1 MSSFMGRVLLGLAA
15 LGLLLGGAI
24 ATPASAEK
32 KSKVIQTEAK
42 WVEFDPEAK
51 TVTVTVKRT
60 GKKPKDKSL
69 KLKKGQK
76 ATFNVKP
83 EGSVLTR
90 TTVKIMGLGGALT
103 DVEPG
108 RTVNVYWIPD
118 EKNEG
123 KRFARSID
131 VTLSREE
138 WEAKTK
144 AVGE

>member
-1 MSSFMGRVLLGLAA
+1 
-15 LGLLLGGAI
+15 LLLGGAI

-51 TVTVTVKRT
+51 TVTITVKKT

-76 ATFNVKP
+76 ATFTVKP

-90 TTVKIMGLGGALT
+90 TTVKINGLGGALT
-103 DVEPG
+103 DIPVG
-108 RTVNVYWIPD
+108 KSVNIYWIPD
-118 EKNEG
+118 DENEG

-131 VTLSREE
+131 VIFSQEE
-138 WEAKTK
+138 MEAKWK
-144 AVGE
+144 EVD

>member
-1 MSSFMGRVLLGLAA
+1 MSSFMGRILLGLAA
-15 LGLLLGGAI
+15 VGLLLGGAI

-51 TVTVTVKRT
+51 TVTITVKKT

-76 ATFNVKP
+76 ATFTVKP

-90 TTVKIMGLGGALT
+90 TTVKINGRGGALT
-103 DVEPG
+103 DIPVG
-108 RTVNVYWIPD
+108 KSVNIYWIPD
-118 EKNEG
+118 DENEG

-131 VTLSREE
+131 VIFSQEE
-138 WEAKTK
+138 MEAKWK
-144 AVGE
+144 EVD

>member
-42 WVEFDPEAK
+42 WAEFDPEAK
-51 TVTVTVKRT
+51 TVTVTVKKT
-60 GKKPKDKSL
+60 GKKPKNKSL

-76 ATFNVKP
+76 ATFTVKP

-90 TTVKIMGLGGALT
+90 TTVKINGLGGALT
-103 DVEPG
+103 DIPVG
-108 RTVNVYWIPD
+108 KSVNIYWIPD
-118 EKNEG
+118 DENEG

-131 VTLSREE
+131 VIFSQEE
-138 WEAKTK
+138 MEAKWK
-144 AVGE
+144 EVD

>member
-1 MSSFMGRVLLGLAA
+1 MSSFMGRILLGLAA
-15 LGLLLGGAI
+15 MGLLLGGAI

-51 TVTVTVKRT
+51 TVTVPVKKT

-76 ATFNVKP
+76 ATFTVKP

-90 TTVKIMGLGGALT
+90 TTVKINGLGGALT
-103 DVEPG
+103 DIPVG
-108 RTVNVYWIPD
+108 KSVNIYWIPD
-118 EKNEG
+118 DENEG

-131 VTLSREE
+131 VIFSQEE
-138 WEAKTK
+138 IEAKWK
-144 AVGE
+144 AVD

>member
-51 TVTVTVKRT
+51 TVTITVKKT

-76 ATFNVKP
+76 ATFTVKP

-90 TTVKIMGLGGALT
+90 TTVKINGLGGALT
-103 DVEPG
+103 DIPVG
-108 RTVNVYWIPD
+108 KSVNIYWIPD
-118 EKNEG
+118 DENEG

-131 VTLSREE
+131 VIFSQEE
-138 WEAKTK
+138 MEAKWK
-144 AVGE
+144 EVD

>member
-51 TVTVTVKRT
+51 TVTITVKKT

-76 ATFNVKP
+76 ATFTVKP

-90 TTVKIMGLGGALT
+90 TTVKINGLGGALT
-103 DVEPG
+103 DIPVG
-108 RTVNVYWIPD
+108 KSVNIYWIPD
-118 EKNEG
+118 DENEG

-131 VTLSREE
+131 VIFSQEE
-138 WEAKTK
+138 MEAKWK
-144 AVGE
+144 AVD

>member
-51 TVTVTVKRT
+51 TVTVTVKKT

-76 ATFNVKP
+76 ATFTVKP

-90 TTVKIMGLGGALT
+90 TTVKINGLGGALT
-103 DVEPG
+103 DIPVG
-108 RTVNVYWIPD
+108 KSVNIYWIPD
-118 EKNEG
+118 DENEG

-131 VTLSREE
+131 VIFSQEE
-138 WEAKTK
+138 MEAKWK
-144 AVGE
+144 EVD

>member
-1 MSSFMGRVLLGLAA
+1 MSSFMGRILLGLAA
-15 LGLLLGGAI
+15 VGLLLGGAI

-51 TVTVTVKRT
+51 TVTVTVKKT
-60 GKKPKDKSL
+60 GKKPKNKSL

-76 ATFNVKP
+76 ATFTVKP

-90 TTVKIMGLGGALT
+90 TTVKINGLGGALT
-103 DVEPG
+103 DIPVG
-108 RTVNVYWIPD
+108 KSVNIYWIPD
-118 EKNEG
+118 DENEG

-131 VTLSREE
+131 VIFSQEE
-138 WEAKTK
+138 MEAKWK
-144 AVGE
+144 EVD

>member
-1 MSSFMGRVLLGLAA
+1 MSSFMGRILLGLAA
-15 LGLLLGGAI
+15 VGLLLGGAI

-51 TVTVTVKRT
+51 TVTITVKKT
-60 GKKPKDKSL
+60 GKKPKDSSL

-76 ATFNVKP
+76 ATFTVKP

-90 TTVKIMGLGGALT
+90 TTVKINGLGGVLT
-103 DVEPG
+103 DIPVG
-108 RTVNVYWIPD
+108 KSVNIYWIPD
-118 EKNEG
+118 DENEG

-131 VTLSREE
+131 VIFSQEE
-138 WEAKTK
+138 MDAKWK
-144 AVGE
+144 AVD